1 MKLDITEYQKLI
13 IKDALFS
20 ERSILEKILKEKELN
35 QKRCLNTKIA
45 LEEINK
51 LIKIFNS

>member
-1 MKLDITEYQKLI
+1 MKLNITEYQKLI

-20 ERSILEKILKEKELN
+20 ERSILEKILEEKELN

-45 LEEINK
+45 LEEISK